1 MGTIVNVGAI
11 AVGGLGGMLLGKYL
25 KPSTQ
30 ELLMKINGVCVLFL
44 AISGAMESML
54 HGSFSMMLIVSL
66 AIGAIVGDWIDIEG
80 WLERFGAWLKQK
92 SGNAKNKLFMEGF
105 VTTTL
110 TVCIGAMAI
119 VGAIQ
124 DGVFHD
130 PSTLYAKSLLDF
142 IIVFVLSASLGVGC
156 VFSAIPVGLL
166 QGTITVLSSFLV
178 FLLADGALDNLSV
191 VGNVLIFCV
200 GVNLIW
206 PKTIKVANLLPA
218 LLIALF
224 L

>member
-1 MGTIVNVGAI
+1 
-11 AVGGLGGMLLGKYL
+11 
-25 KPSTQ
+25 
-30 ELLMKINGVCVLFL
+30 
-44 AISGAMESML
+44 
-54 HGSFSMMLIVSL
+54 
-66 AIGAIVGDWIDIEG
+66 
-80 WLERFGAWLKQK
+80 
-92 SGNAKNKLFMEGF
+92 
-105 VTTTL
+105 
-110 TVCIGAMAI
+110 MAI

-124 DGVFHD
+124 DGLFHD

-191 VGNVLIFCV
+191 VGNVLIFCI
-200 GVNLIW
+200 GINLIW

-224 L
+224 F

>member
-11 AVGGLGGMLLGKYL
+11 VAGGLGGMLLGKYL
-25 KPSTQ
+25 KQSTQ

-166 QGTITVLSSFLV
+166 QGTITVLSTFLV
-178 FLLADGALDNLSV
+178 FFLADGALDNLSV
-191 VGNVLIFCV
+191 VGNVLIV
-200 GVNLIW
+200 
-206 PKTIKVANLLPA
+206 
-218 LLIALF
+218 
-224 L
+224 

>member
-11 AVGGLGGMLLGKYL
+11 VAGGLGGMLLGKYL
-25 KPSTQ
+25 KQSTQ

-178 FLLADGALDNLSV
+178 FLLADGALDNRSEERR
-191 VGNVLIFCV
+191 VGKEC
-200 GVNLIW
+200 GS
-206 PKTIKVANLLPA
+206 
-218 LLIALF
+218 
-224 L
+224 